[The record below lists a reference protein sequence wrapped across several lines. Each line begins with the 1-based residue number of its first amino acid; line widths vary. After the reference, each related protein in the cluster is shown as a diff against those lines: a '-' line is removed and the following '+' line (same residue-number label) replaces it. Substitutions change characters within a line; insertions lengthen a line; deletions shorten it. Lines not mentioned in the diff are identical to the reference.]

1 MVTSRA
7 IAKK

>member
-7 IAKK
+7 I